1 MGKMKRKGCLIAVGV
16 ILVLGIG
23 LAGWLLTMPKFSSV
37 SQELDSIINSIA
49 GPDKQIKN
57 AVLYVS
63 KGDGSFTWSGAAGL
77 ASPENEVAMTPGTPI
92 FIASVTKLYTATT
105 IMVLYEKGQL
115 ALDDPMAKY
124 LPEELIHGIQVYQ
137 GHDYSDEI
145 TIQQLLAQTS
155 GIPDYY
161 DEKAQDGKTIFDLFL
176 ADPVRKWSVDEEI
189 ARARQQMTPSFK
201 PGDKA
206 FYSDTNYQLLGKII
220 EARTGKPLE
229 AVFNELLFQPIG
241 LKHTWLVGRSQPLEK
256 PAAAVAEV
264 FDKGVN
270 ITGIRSTTAYWA
282 DGGIVATPEDCVSF
296 LKALNQGRIISKNS
310 LEKMHH
316 WVRLAN
322 PGMPFDYGFGT
333 MKFEIPSFINRM
345 AKVPPVWGATGST
358 GSFLY
363 YAQDLDLYM
372 AGTINQVDDKITPIV
387 LIVKVMKAFQAHQ

>member
-1 MGKMKRKGCLIAVGV
+1 MKRKGCLIPLSVIFALGV
-16 ILVLGIG
+16 V
-23 LAGWLLTMPKFSSV
+23 LAGWILTRPSFKNVSDELASIVSS
-37 SQELDSIINSIA
+37 SA

-57 AVLYVS
+57 AVLYVA

-77 ASPENEVAMTPGTPI
+77 ANPENEVVMTADTPI
-92 FIASVTKLYTATT
+92 YIASVTKLYTATT
-105 IMVLYEKGQL
+105 IMILYEKGQL

-124 LPEELIHGIQVYQ
+124 LPTELIHGIQVYQ
-137 GHDYSDEI
+137 GHDYSNEI

-161 DEKAQDGKTIFDLFL
+161 DEKAKDGKTLFDLFL
-176 ADPVRKWSVDEEI
+176 ADPTRVWTVDEEI
-189 ARARQQMTPSFK
+189 ARGRDEMTPGFK
-201 PGDKA
+201 PGEKA

-220 EARTGKPLE
+220 EASTGKPLE
-229 AVFNELLFQPIG
+229 AVFNELLFQPLG

-256 PAAAVAEV
+256 SSAAVAEV
-264 FDKGVN
+264 FDKAVN

-282 DGGIVATPEDCVSF
+282 DGGIVASPEDCITF
-296 LKALNQGRIISKNS
+296 LKDLNQGRIISKDS
-310 LEKMHH
+310 LEKMHQ
-316 WVRLAN
+316 WNRLAN

-333 MKFEIPSFINRM
+333 MKFEIPSFINRV

-372 AGTINQVDDKITPIV
+372 TGTINQVDDKITPIM
-387 LIVKVMKAFQAHQ
+387 LMVKVMKAFQKHE